1 MQFGVEC
8 RVLILLARLLSSLI
22 KDVLLVILIT
32 VRTVYRKE
40 AGMSTV
46 KRRVAAVLAIFA
58 ALHVVVAPAANAH
71 PLSDHVHVRGYSCG
85 GSSVDWV
92 SYSGANSSGV
102 VDGTFNE
109 FNFSIYGVPAWP
121 GNSYVFMTIKCLDG
135 RWHDTSVNVSRS
147 WGTTALYDI
156 GWV

>member
-1 MQFGVEC
+1 M
-8 RVLILLARLLSSLI
+8 SLI
-22 KDVLLVILIT
+22 KDVLIVTLVK

-40 AGMSTV
+40 TDITTLR
-46 KRRVAAVLAIFA
+46 RRVAAVLATFA
-58 ALHVVVAPAANAH
+58 ALPLVATPVASAH

-102 VDGTFNE
+102 VDGAFNE

-135 RWHDTSVNVSRS
+135 RWHDTSVYVSRP